1 MDIMRCPKCGNEM
14 IQRQGI
20 WKCLKCGWTWPEN
33 NPKEL
38 IDRLKALTES
48 LEEGAE
54 ALWEAS
60 EAKTHNPRSSLA
72 KAILDDMAGKYEE
85 LGGLLRAIDA
95 KREEIF

>member
-1 MDIMRCPKCGNEM
+1 MANE
-14 IQRQGI
+14 
-20 WKCLKCGWTWPEN
+20 

-72 KAILDDMAGKYEE
+72 KAILDDMVGKYEE

-95 KREEIF
+95 KKEEVF